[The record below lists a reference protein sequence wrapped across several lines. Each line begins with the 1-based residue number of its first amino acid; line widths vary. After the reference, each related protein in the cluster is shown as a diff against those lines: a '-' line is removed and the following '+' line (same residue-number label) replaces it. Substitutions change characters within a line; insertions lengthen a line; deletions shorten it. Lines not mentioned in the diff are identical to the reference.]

1 MSTRKINVSELLE
14 FNPGDEIPIE
24 MSPQEMF
31 GILHLTVERTFRNL
45 PNNMKLT
52 NHNKEVIKKL
62 IRTEFI
68 YQSMLFNEQDLG
80 TPQ

>member
-1 MSTRKINVSELLE
+1 MITRKIKVSELLD
-14 FNPGDEIPIE
+14 FNSEDEIEID
-24 MSPQEMF
+24 MSPQEVF
-31 GILHLTVERTFRNL
+31 GILHLSVERTFRNL

-52 NHNKEVIKKL
+52 EHNKEVVKKL
-62 IRTEFI
+62 LRTEFV